1 MKVTTR
7 DQLIKDLAKARKANR
22 TLSQEKRQA
31 VELLQAEKD
40 LVQVLEDK
48 IEMLTI
54 AACNQ
59 DSARRASEFRNSD
72 EMQQILTALD
82 KIAAG
87 LVAPHEPKKV

>member
-22 TLSQEKRQA
+22 ALSQEKRQA

-40 LVQVLEDK
+40 LVKVLEDR

-54 AACNQ
+54 AASNQ

-72 EMQQILTALD
+72 EMQQILTALEQ
-82 KIAAG
+82 IAAG
-87 LVAPHEPKKV
+87 LAAK

>member
-59 DSARRASEFRNSD
+59 DSARRASEFKHSE
-72 EMQQILTALD
+72 EMMQILTALD

-87 LVAPHEPKKV
+87 LVAK

>member
-22 TLSQEKRQA
+22 ALSQEKRQA
-31 VELLQAEKD
+31 EELLQAEKD
-40 LVQVLEDK
+40 LVQVLEDR

-54 AACNQ
+54 AASNQ

-72 EMQQILTALD
+72 EMQQILTALEQ
-82 KIAAG
+82 IAAG
-87 LVAPHEPKKV
+87 LAAK

>member
-7 DQLIKDLAKARKANR
+7 DQLIKDLAKTRKANR
-22 TLSQEKRQA
+22 ALSQEKRQA
-31 VELLQAEKD
+31 EELLQAEKD
-40 LVQVLEDK
+40 LVKVLEDR

-54 AACNQ
+54 AAGNQ

-87 LVAPHEPKKV
+87 LVAK

>member
-1 MKVTTR
+1 MSAPTR
-7 DQLIKDLAKARKANR
+7 AQIIEDLAKTRKANR
-22 TLSQEKRQA
+22 TLSKEKRQA
-31 VELLQAEKD
+31 EELLQAEKD
-40 LVQVLEDK
+40 LVKVLEDR

-54 AACNQ
+54 AASNQ

-87 LVAPHEPKKV
+87 LVAK

>member
-1 MKVTTR
+1 VKVTTR

-22 TLSQEKRQA
+22 ALSQEKRQA

-40 LVQVLEDK
+40 LVKVLEDR

-54 AACNQ
+54 AASNQ

-72 EMQQILTALD
+72 EMQQILTALEQ
-82 KIAAG
+82 IAAG
-87 LVAPHEPKKV
+87 LAAK